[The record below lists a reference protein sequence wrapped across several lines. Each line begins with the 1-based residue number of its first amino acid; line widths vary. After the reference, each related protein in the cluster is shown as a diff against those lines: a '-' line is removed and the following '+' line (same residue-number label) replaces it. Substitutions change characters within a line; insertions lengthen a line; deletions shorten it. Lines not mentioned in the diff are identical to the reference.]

1 MKTKKNILLLFVF
14 EKKKEISVRKN
25 EVYFILIFLID
36 FLSLFEKN
44 HISSFSIFKFRLIL
58 DFDKLLR
65 TIIQKIF
72 LIIKGL

>member
-1 MKTKKNILLLFVF
+1 MKTKKIFFCFLFL
-14 EKKKEISVRKN
+14 KKKKKFQVRKN
-25 EVYFILIFLID
+25 EVIFILIFLID